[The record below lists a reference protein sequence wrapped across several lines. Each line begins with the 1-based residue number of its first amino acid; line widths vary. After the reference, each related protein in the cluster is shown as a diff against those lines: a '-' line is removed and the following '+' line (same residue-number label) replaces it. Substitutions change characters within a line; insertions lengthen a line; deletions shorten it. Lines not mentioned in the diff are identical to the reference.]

1 MKTALRLAA
10 LSTLAVSSFGTSF
23 APQAAQAATF
33 GERAVAQDN
42 FVAVAAP
49 VGNTGRHQLLV
60 IEQQSNRRDCW
71 AENGSIVNPLLAN
84 FDFTGICGRYTDSN
98 GYSIRTAGQDLGVQ
112 YNLRTVRQGAD
123 LVLQGVPFLPN
134 RPTIE
139 LGRAPYANDFVRI
152 DLNDGWAFSKRTYQG
167 RTLGHVYL
175 SNSQSLNALTQNSN
189 PSASRPSTPTPP
201 RQPQEKQPTPQPTP
215 EPSQP
220 SQEQPVRDEIALS
233 NSQQERITQIRQSYL
248 AESSRLE
255 GELNQARQELQE
267 MMISDASTRQ
277 VRRQRDQVERLRQR
291 ISDNRF
297 SSMMAV
303 RDVMSVEQRT
313 AFADSM
319 DLDNTDM
326 NAVLTALTR

>member
-10 LSTLAVSSFGTSF
+10 LSTLAISSVGTSF

-33 GERAVAQDN
+33 GEQAVAQDN

-71 AENGSIVNPLLAN
+71 SENGSIVNPLLAN

-112 YNLRTVRQGAD
+112 YNLRTVRQGSD

-139 LGRAPYANDFVRI
+139 LGRAPYTNDFVRI
-152 DLNDGWAFSKRTYQG
+152 DLNDGWEFSKRTYQG
-167 RTLGHVYL
+167 RALGHVYL
-175 SNSQSLNALTQNSN
+175 SNAETLTALTQNSN
-189 PSASRPSTPTPP
+189 TSASRPSTPTPP
-201 RQPQEKQPTPQPTP
+201 RQPQEKQP
-215 EPSQP
+215 SQP
-220 SQEQPVRDEIALS
+220 SQEEQVRSEIALS
-233 NSQQERITQIRQSYL
+233 SSQQERITEIRQSYL
-248 AESSRLE
+248 AENGRLE
-255 GELNQARQELQE
+255 ADLNQARQELQE
-267 MMISDASTRQ
+267 MMIGDASTRQ
-277 VRRQRDQVERLRQR
+277 IRRQRNTVERLRQR
-291 ISDNRF
+291 MSDNRF

-303 RDVMSVEQRT
+303 REVMSVEQRT

-319 DLDNTDM
+319 DLDNAD
-326 NAVLTALTR
+326 AALTALTR

>member
-10 LSTLAVSSFGTSF
+10 LSTLAISSFGTSF

-33 GERAVAQDN
+33 GEQAVAQDD

-49 VGNTGRHQLLV
+49 IGSTGRHQLLV

-71 AENGSIVNPLLAN
+71 SENGSIVNPLLAN

-112 YNLRTVRQGAD
+112 YNLRTVRQGSD

-139 LGRAPYANDFVRI
+139 LGRAPYTNDFVRI
-152 DLNDGWAFSKRTYQG
+152 DLNDGWEFSKRTYQG
-167 RTLGHVYL
+167 RALGHVYL
-175 SNSQSLNALTQNSN
+175 SNAETLTALTQNSN
-189 PSASRPSTPTPP
+189 TSASRPSTPTPP
-201 RQPQEKQPTPQPTP
+201 RQPQEKQP
-215 EPSQP
+215 SQP
-220 SQEQPVRDEIALS
+220 SQEEQVRNEIALS
-233 NSQQERITQIRQSYL
+233 SSQQERMTEIRQSYL
-248 AESSRLE
+248 AENGRLE
-255 GELNQARQELQE
+255 AELNQARQELQE
-267 MMISDASTRQ
+267 MMIGDASTRQ
-277 VRRQRDQVERLRQR
+277 IRRQRNTVERLRQR
-291 ISDNRF
+291 MSDNRF

-303 RDVMSVEQRT
+303 REVMSVEQRT

-319 DLDNTDM
+319 DLDNADVD
-326 NAVLTALTR
+326 AILTALTR

>member
-10 LSTLAVSSFGTSF
+10 LSTLAISSFGTSF
-23 APQAAQAATF
+23 APQAAQASTF
-33 GERAVAQDN
+33 GERAVAQDD

-49 VGNTGRHQLLV
+49 IGNSGRHQLLV

-71 AENGSIVNPLLAN
+71 SENGSTVNPLLAN

-112 YNLRTVRQGAD
+112 YNLRTVRQGSD

-139 LGRAPYANDFVRI
+139 LGRAPYSNDFVRI
-152 DLNDGWAFSKRTYQG
+152 DLNDGWEFSKRTYQG
-167 RTLGHVYL
+167 RALGHVYL
-175 SNSQSLNALTQNSN
+175 SNAETLTALTQNSN
-189 PSASRPSTPTPP
+189 TSASRPSTPTPP
-201 RQPQEKQPTPQPTP
+201 RQPQEKQPSQ
-215 EPSQP
+215 PSQP
-220 SQEQPVRDEIALS
+220 SQEEPVRDEMALS
-233 NSQQERITQIRQSYL
+233 NNQQERMTEIRQSYL
-248 AESSRLE
+248 AENGRLE
-255 GELNQARQELQE
+255 AELNQARQELQE
-267 MMISDASTRQ
+267 MMIGDASTRQ
-277 VRRQRDQVERLRQR
+277 IRRQRNTVERLRQR

-303 RDVMSVEQRT
+303 REVMSVEQRT

-319 DLDNTDM
+319 DLDNADM
-326 NAVLTALTR
+326 DAVLTALTR

>member
-10 LSTLAVSSFGTSF
+10 LSTLAISSFGTSF
-23 APQAAQAATF
+23 APQAAQASTF
-33 GERAVAQDN
+33 GERAVAQDD

-49 VGNTGRHQLLV
+49 IGSTGRHQLLV

-71 AENGSIVNPLLAN
+71 SENGSIVNPLLAN

-112 YNLRTVRQGAD
+112 YNLRTVRQGSD

-139 LGRAPYANDFVRI
+139 LGRAPYTNDFVRI
-152 DLNDGWAFSKRTYQG
+152 DLNDGWEFSKRTYQG
-167 RTLGHVYL
+167 RALGHVYL
-175 SNSQSLNALTQNSN
+175 SNAETLTALTQNSN
-189 PSASRPSTPTPP
+189 TSASRPSTPTPP
-201 RQPQEKQPTPQPTP
+201 RQPEEKQ
-215 EPSQP
+215 PSQP
-220 SQEQPVRDEIALS
+220 SQEEQVRDDIALS
-233 NSQQERITQIRQSYL
+233 SNQQERMTEIRQSYL
-248 AESSRLE
+248 AENGRLE
-255 GELNQARQELQE
+255 AELNQARQELQE
-267 MMISDASTRQ
+267 MMIGDASTRQ
-277 VRRQRDQVERLRQR
+277 IRRQRNTVERLRQR

-303 RDVMSVEQRT
+303 REVMSVEQRT

-319 DLDNTDM
+319 DLDNADVDT
-326 NAVLTALTR
+326 VLTALTR